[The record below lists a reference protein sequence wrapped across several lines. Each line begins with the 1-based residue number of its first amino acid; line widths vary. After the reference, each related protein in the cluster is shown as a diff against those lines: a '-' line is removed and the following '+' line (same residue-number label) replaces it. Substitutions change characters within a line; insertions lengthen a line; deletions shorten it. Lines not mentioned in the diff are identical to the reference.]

1 MLMIRDLFLLRPT
14 PYFHACENRWASFW
28 VSGFLI
34 LTGVS
39 YGSLVALFQRAIGGE
54 IQGIPVAD
62 IPNSILFGGNIASG
76 LLIVF
81 IAHLGIV
88 LVAWLM
94 ARGVGG
100 PGGLLGLYR
109 TTAYLLPLFFPALP
123 KVALSTVTIGR
134 DLPPIPYDTTY
145 TVMGVA
151 GVAMALVGYYQAI
164 RVTQD
169 VSPGRAAASVGLFAL
184 FIGSLVLIF

>member
-1 MLMIRDLFLLRPT
+1 MLIRDLFLLRPT
-14 PYFHACENRWASFW
+14 PYFHACENRWASLW

-34 LTGVS
+34 LTGVL

-54 IQGIPVAD
+54 IQSIPIGD

-81 IAHLGIV
+81 ISHLGV
-88 LVAWLM
+88 TLVAWLM

-100 PGGLLGLYR
+100 PGGLIGLYR

-123 KVALSTVTIGR
+123 KVALTTVTIGR
-134 DLPPIPYDTTY
+134 DFPPIPYDTTY
-145 TVMGVA
+145 TIMAVA
-151 GVAMALVGYYQAI
+151 GVAMVLVGYYQAI

-169 VSPGRAAASVGLFAL
+169 ISPGRAAASVSLFAL

>member
-1 MLMIRDLFLLRPT
+1 MLIRDLFLLRPT
-14 PYFHACENRWASFW
+14 PYFHACENRRASLW

-34 LTGVS
+34 LTGVT
-39 YGSLVALFQRAIGGE
+39 YGSLVALFQRAIGGD

-62 IPNSILFGGNIASG
+62 IPNSILFGGNIVSG
-76 LLIVF
+76 LMIVF
-81 IAHLGIV
+81 ISHLGV
-88 LVAWLM
+88 TLVAWLM

-123 KVALSTVTIGR
+123 KVALTTVTIGR

-145 TVMGVA
+145 TIMAVA
-151 GVAMALVGYYQAI
+151 GVAMVLVGYYQAI

-169 VSPGRAAASVGLFAL
+169 VSPGRAAASVALFAL

>member
-1 MLMIRDLFLLRPT
+1 MLIRDLYLLRPT
-14 PYFHACENRWASFW
+14 PYFHACENPRAPLW

-34 LTGVS
+34 ATGIL
-39 YGSLVALFQRAIGGE
+39 YGSLVALFQRAIGGDL
-54 IQGIPVAD
+54 QGIPVEQ
-62 IPNSILFGGNIASG
+62 IPDAILYGGNIASG
-76 LLIVF
+76 LLIVL
-81 IAHLGIV
+81 ISHLGV
-88 LVAWLM
+88 TLVAWLM

-123 KVALSTVTIGR
+123 KVALTTVTIGR

-145 TVMGVA
+145 TLMA
-151 GVAMALVGYYQAI
+151 GVAVVMVLFGHFQAI

-169 VSPGRAAASVGLFAL
+169 VSSGRAAASVGLFAL
-184 FIGSLVLIF
+184 FLGSLLLLF

>member
-1 MLMIRDLFLLRPT
+1 MLIRDLFLLRPT
-14 PYFHACENRWASFW
+14 PYFHACENPRAAFW

-34 LTGVS
+34 VTGVL

-62 IPNSILFGGNIASG
+62 IPNSILFGGNIVSG

-81 IAHLGIV
+81 ISHLGV
-88 LVAWLM
+88 TLVAWLM

-100 PGGLLGLYR
+100 PGGLVGLYR
-109 TTAYLLPLFFPALP
+109 TTAYLLPLFIPALP
-123 KVALSTVTIGR
+123 KIALTTVTIGR
-134 DLPPIPYDTTY
+134 DLPPIPFETTY
-145 TVMGVA
+145 TLMAAAAVVMVLA
-151 GVAMALVGYYQAI
+151 GHYQAI

-184 FIGSLVLIF
+184 FIGSLLLLF

>member
-1 MLMIRDLFLLRPT
+1 MLIRDLFLLSPT
-14 PYFHACENRWASFW
+14 PYFHACENRWAAFW

-34 LTGVS
+34 ATGTL
-39 YGSLVALFQRAIGGE
+39 YGCLVALFQRAIGGE
-54 IQGIPVAD
+54 LQGIPVAN
-62 IPNSILFGGNIASG
+62 IPNAILFGGNIASG

-81 IAHLGIV
+81 ISHLGIT

-100 PGGLLGLYR
+100 PGGLVGIYR

-123 KVALSTVTIGR
+123 WVALTTVTLGMH
-134 DLPPIPYDTTY
+134 DLPPIPYETTY
-145 TVMGVA
+145 TVMA
-151 GVAMALVGYYQAI
+151 GVAVLMVLAGHYQAI

-169 VSPGRAAASVGLFAL
+169 VGPGRAAASVGLFAL
-184 FIGSLVLIF
+184 FTGSLLLLF

>member
-1 MLMIRDLFLLRPT
+1 MLIRDLFLLRPT
-14 PYFHACENRWASFW
+14 PYFHACENRRAPLW
-28 VSGFLI
+28 VSGFLL
-34 LTGVS
+34 LTGVV
-39 YGSLVALFQRAIGGE
+39 YGSLVALLQRAIGGE

-62 IPNSILFGGNIASG
+62 IPNSILFGGNIVSG
-76 LLIVF
+76 LMIVF
-81 IAHLGIV
+81 ISHLGIT

-100 PGGLLGLYR
+100 PGGLIGLYR

-123 KVALSTVTIGR
+123 KVALTTVTTGR
-134 DLPPIPYDTTY
+134 DLPPIPFDTTY
-145 TVMGVA
+145 TILGVA
-151 GVAMALVGYYQAI
+151 GVAMVLVGHYQAI

-184 FIGSLVLIF
+184 FIGSLLLLF